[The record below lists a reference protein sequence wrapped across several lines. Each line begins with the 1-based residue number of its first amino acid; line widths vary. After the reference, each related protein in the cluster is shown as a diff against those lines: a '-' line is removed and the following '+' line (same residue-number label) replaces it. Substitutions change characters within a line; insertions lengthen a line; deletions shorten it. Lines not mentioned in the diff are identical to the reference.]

1 MLQLDFRHR
10 YPELGTMMVD
20 HETYYGFLIHWE
32 SGWVFHAYLKQP
44 ARPSGRAKTF
54 TVVFQPDPPAE
65 GLFPTRRM
73 GQAVLRRFYS
83 RYRIEG
89 IGELTS

>member
-10 YPELGTMMVD
+10 YPELGTLMVD

-32 SGWVFHAYLKQP
+32 TGWVFHAYFKQP
-44 ARPSGRAKTF
+44 ANRSGTF
-54 TVVFQPDPPAE
+54 TVVFQPDSLSD
-65 GLFPTRRM
+65 GRFPTRRI
-73 GQAVLRRFYS
+73 GQAMLRQFYS

-89 IGELTS
+89 IGELTG